1 MTSLNQ
7 FYKVSLTASLLFVFI
22 SACATTQQGTALEP
36 GENAVETKSDLEK
49 AIENLVEFEGFF
61 TIYQDTTN
69 GKTKLAVREDQIN
82 REFIYFGLSQDGV
95 LEGGHFRG
103 QFRDNKIV
111 EIRRYFDRLEF
122 VHINTRHYFD
132 EESPLSRASSANISE
147 AILHSASIEVEDE
160 EKGVLIIDG
169 DALFLSEGLTQIK
182 PSPSPMSRPGQ
193 FSLGNLS
200 RDKNKYSLI
209 RSFPKNTDVI
219 VDYVYESPY
228 PTGSTSSA
236 VTDNRSVTIKF
247 QHSFVEMPENDFK
260 PRYDDPRVG
269 YFTTQQNDMIS
280 VSATPYRDMIH
291 RWDLVKKDPDAELS
305 EPVEPIVWW
314 IENTTPYEF
323 RETIKEA
330 TLAWNEAFEAAG
342 FKNAI
347 QVKVQPDD
355 AEWESGDIR
364 YNVLRWTSSPIPPFG
379 GYGPSFVNPRTG
391 QIIGSD
397 VMLEWV
403 FFSGQMRAE
412 DIYDG
417 LYISDFSVHDAMD
430 PHFCSFGTFM
440 QHNNMFGMNALHLM
454 DADMDDLEG
463 FQHEALTML
472 ILHELGHTFGLNHNM
487 QASTL
492 HSPDEIH
499 SKELADTIGLTGS
512 VMDYSSVNVNRD
524 RENQGRYYDIKPG
537 PYDIWA
543 IEYGYSAALEDE
555 EAEQERLNRILDR
568 STDPAL
574 AFGNDADDM
583 RSSFRGIDPRV
594 MIGDMSSDPVAYGVE
609 RIKLVKDLLDGVVE
623 KFGTREGQSYQEL
636 RNAYMTMMGQYGTQ
650 ANIMTRQIGGVYRD
664 RAFIGQERA
673 GRPFTPVPAARQKE
687 AMSYLSQYLFAP
699 NAFNTSHEV
708 YSYLQVQRRGFNF
721 FGGGEDPKIHDQVLG
736 MQRNALSH
744 LLHQNTL
751 KRITDSRTYGN
762 EYNVAEMVSDLT
774 GAIFNADARG
784 NVNTFRQ
791 NLQIDYVNRMIGI
804 LGSDNHDHIA
814 KSAALYN
821 LQNIRSMMDN
831 KGSVNSETRAH
842 TAHIKLLIDKALDS

>member
-1 MTSLNQ
+1 MKSIYQ
-7 FYKVSLTASLLFVFI
+7 YYKVFLTSALLFIFI
-22 SACATTQQGTALEP
+22 ASCATTQQGTAPET
-36 GENAVETKSDLEK
+36 GENREETKSDFEK
-49 AIENLVEFEGFF
+49 AIENLVEFDGFF

-69 GKTKLAVREDQIN
+69 GKTKLAIREDQIGQ
-82 REFIYFGLSQDGV
+82 EFIYFGLSQDGV

-132 EESPLSRASSANISE
+132 EESPLSRAASANISE
-147 AILHSASIEVEDE
+147 AILHSASIEAE
-160 EKGVLIIDG
+160 EKEQGLILIDG

-182 PSPSPMSRPGQ
+182 PSPSPMARPGQ
-193 FSLGNLS
+193 FSLGTLS
-200 RDKNKYSLI
+200 RDKNKYSQI
-209 RSFPKNTDVI
+209 RSYPKNSDVI
-219 VDYVYESPY
+219 VEYVYESPY

-236 VTDNRSVTIKF
+236 VTDNRSVTIRF
-247 QHSFVEMPENDFK
+247 QHSFIEIPDNNFK

-280 VSATPYRDMIH
+280 VSATPYKDMIH

-355 AEWESGDIR
+355 ADWESGDIR
-364 YNVLRWTSSPIPPFG
+364 YNVLRWTSSPIAPFG

-397 VMLEWV
+397 IMLEWV
-403 FFSGQMRAE
+403 FFSNQMRNE

-417 LYISDFSVHDAMD
+417 FNFSEMSVHDAMD

-440 QHNNMFGMNALHLM
+440 QHNNMFGMNVLHLM
-454 DADMDDLEG
+454 DSNADDLEG

-499 SKELADTIGLTGS
+499 SRELADTIGLTGS
-512 VMDYSSVNVNRD
+512 VMDYSSVNVSRD
-524 RENQGRYYDIKPG
+524 RENQGRYFDIKPG

-543 IEYGYSAALEDE
+543 IEYGYSSSLEDAD
-555 EAEQERLNRILDR
+555 AEMERLNRILAK
-568 STDPAL
+568 STDPSL

-609 RIKLVKDLLDGVVE
+609 RILLVRELLDGVVE
-623 KFGTREGQSYQEL
+623 KFGSREGQSYQEL
-636 RNAYMTMMGQYGTQ
+636 RNAYMSMMGQYGTQ

-664 RAFIGQERA
+664 RAFIGQEGA
-673 GRPFTPVPAARQKE
+673 GRPFTPVPAVKQKE
-687 AMSYLSQYLFAP
+687 AMNHLSQYLFAP

-708 YSYLQVQRRGFNF
+708 YSYLQAQRRGFNF

-736 MQRNALSH
+736 MQRNALGH

-791 NLQIDYVNRMIGI
+791 NLQVDYVNRLIAI
-804 LGSDNHDHIA
+804 LNSDNHDHIA
-814 KSAALYN
+814 KSAVLYN
-821 LQNIRSMMDN
+821 LQNVRSMMDN
-831 KGSVNSETRAH
+831 KGNVNSETRAH
-842 TAHIKLLIDKALDS
+842 TAHIKLLIDKALAS